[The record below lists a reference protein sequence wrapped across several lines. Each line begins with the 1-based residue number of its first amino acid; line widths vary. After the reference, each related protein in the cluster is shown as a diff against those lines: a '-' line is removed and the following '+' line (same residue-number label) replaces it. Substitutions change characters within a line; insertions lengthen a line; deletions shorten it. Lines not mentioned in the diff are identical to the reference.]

1 VVAAAADMVA
11 GATRTANQCPRA
23 LSNSSPPALNPM
35 SDQPARIGLE
45 ADDFERVLSLEPF
58 KGLKTIIESVS
69 ADQAARREA
78 IKGAKSY
85 EELLARLGYR
95 ITLTPQIH
103 VQDCYHRLG
112 ASGGIKTVLPYYDI
126 PTQSSL
132 PTLINLNST
141 VTTTP
146 KAAGFFNQMLTALK
160 TQASAP
166 QKAAAVVAKARG

>member
-1 VVAAAADMVA
+1 MAA
-11 GATRTANQCPRA
+11 GATPIAKKLAAGSVEQKPA
-23 LSNSSPPALNPM
+23 DSNSM
-35 SDQPARIGLE
+35 EDQPARTGLE
-45 ADDFERVLSLEPF
+45 TDEFDRVLALEPF
-58 KGLKTIIESVS
+58 KGLKVILDSVS
-69 ADQAARREA
+69 ADRSARREA

-85 EELLARLGYR
+85 EELLSRLGYQ

-112 ASGGIKTVLPYYDI
+112 AAGGIKTVLPYYDI

-146 KAAGFFNQMLTALK
+146 KAVGFFNQMLTAIK
-160 TQASAP
+160 TQLSAP
-166 QKAAAVVAKARG
+166 KKVPAALAKAQV